1 MQGRV
6 SRRSFLRYTTATGA
20 VAAAAGTAAPAAAA
34 PAGTVHDVPPFRFEE
49 ATIAELQAAMAA
61 GSLTSRQLTSAY
73 LRRIRQIDLSGIQL
87 NSVIEVNPDALEIA
101 AELDRE
107 RRHGR
112 VRGPLHGIPILVKDN
127 YATRDRMETTAGSLA
142 LLGSRVPRDAFV
154 IRRLRRA
161 GAVILGKLNLSE
173 WANFRSLQSS
183 SGWSARAGQCLS
195 PYVLDHNPCGS
206 SSGSGTAVAANL
218 AAASLG
224 TETDGS
230 IVCPSSHNALVG
242 IKPTLGLTSRSGVV
256 PIAHSQDVTG
266 PMARTVADAATVL
279 GPMTGVDPRDPA
291 TADSRGHAFGD
302 YRRFLDPD
310 GLRGARIGV
319 WREGVFGVSP
329 EADAIADAAIGEL
342 SRLGATVV
350 DPADIPNV
358 ADVFGPELTVL
369 LFEFKADIAAYLSE
383 LERTSMRT
391 LADLI
396 AFNDANAEQELRWF
410 GQEIFLLAE
419 ATTGLDDPAYLEALA
434 TSKRLAQE
442 GIDGT
447 LDRFDLDA
455 IVSLTNS
462 PPWTTDLVNGDHF
475 LTASSTPAAV
485 AGYPNI
491 TVPAGFS
498 FGELPVGIN
507 FIGRRWGEPTLIRLA
522 HGFEQGTRV
531 RHAPRFLPSWASG
544 TSSPGTRAPERA
556 APARPRPPRAPRAPG
571 PAPSP
576 PGGSSPAGC
585 SRRLVAGAD
594 GGDLGDHR
602 VALVVGGVE
611 VGAEAQPGTRPVVT
625 GVTAPD
631 QLRGGLLEALQQPRD
646 LPLRLGPD
654 RLHAGVGDDPVALR
668 RHHVRGDVG
677 GAGHEAAGARRV
689 RDRARPEGER
699 RLVPEPAEH
708 PRRQARRHLRLG
720 VQVAG
725 ARPAEQ
731 PLDRAA
737 DHQVDVEG
745 AHVQRD
751 GPGRLVGVQQH
762 QGADLVGA
770 GDHRGRVQQRR
781 GAERH
786 VGDGDQRGLL
796 VDRLQQPVQV
806 DGEVAGGDGVDL
818 GADRLLR
825 PVQVVAGGELEVGG
839 DQPAAWPRPVQA
851 GQHLPGQHRH
861 VGAERDRA
869 GGGAEQPFQDRR
881 DRPEPLQPAVPGD
894 HPLGRPL
901 LGEARERRRDRVR
914 HRPQGVGGEVGAT
927 PQGGEAVTVG
937 EQLVRHAW
945 LLRPAAPA
953 HPSYVRPAAA
963 VGSLRLV

>member
-6 SRRSFLRYTTATGA
+6 SRRNFLRYTTATGA

-34 PAGTVHDVPPFRFEE
+34 PAGADHGVPPFRFDE
-49 ATIAELQAAMAA
+49 ATIAELHAAMAA
-61 GSLTSRQLTSAY
+61 GSLTSRQLTRAY

-101 AELDRE
+101 AELDAE
-107 RRHGR
+107 RRRGH

-230 IVCPSSHNALVG
+230 IVCPASHNALVG

-291 TADSRGHAFGD
+291 TADSHGHAFGD

-310 GLRGARIGV
+310 GLRGARVGV

-329 EADAIADAAIGEL
+329 EADAVAEAAIGEL
-342 SRLGATVV
+342 SRHGATVV

-419 ATTGLDDPAYLEALA
+419 ETTGLDDPAYLEALA

-485 AGYPNI
+485 AGYPSI

-507 FIGRRWGEPTLIRLA
+507 FIGRRWGEPTLIKLA

-531 RHAPRFLPSWASG
+531 RHAPRFLPSLGVKDFIPRDTGTGASRTGAAASAARAQAG
-544 TSSPGTRAPERA
+544 TATSAGTAPER
-556 APARPRPPRAPRAPG
+556 R
-571 PAPSP
+571 
-576 PGGSSPAGC
+576 
-585 SRRLVAGAD
+585 VAG
-594 GGDLGDHR
+594 
-602 VALVVGGVE
+602 
-611 VGAEAQPGTRPVVT
+611 
-625 GVTAPD
+625 
-631 QLRGGLLEALQQPRD
+631 
-646 LPLRLGPD
+646 RL
-654 RLHAGVGDDPVALR
+654 
-668 RHHVRGDVG
+668 
-677 GAGHEAAGARRV
+677 
-689 RDRARPEGER
+689 
-699 RLVPEPAEH
+699 
-708 PRRQARRHLRLG
+708 
-720 VQVAG
+720 
-725 ARPAEQ
+725 
-731 PLDRAA
+731 
-737 DHQVDVEG
+737 
-745 AHVQRD
+745 
-751 GPGRLVGVQQH
+751 
-762 QGADLVGA
+762 
-770 GDHRGRVQQRR
+770 
-781 GAERH
+781 
-786 VGDGDQRGLL
+786 
-796 VDRLQQPVQV
+796 
-806 DGEVAGGDGVDL
+806 
-818 GADRLLR
+818 
-825 PVQVVAGGELEVGG
+825 
-839 DQPAAWPRPVQA
+839 
-851 GQHLPGQHRH
+851 
-861 VGAERDRA
+861 
-869 GGGAEQPFQDRR
+869 
-881 DRPEPLQPAVPGD
+881 
-894 HPLGRPL
+894 
-901 LGEARERRRDRVR
+901 
-914 HRPQGVGGEVGAT
+914 
-927 PQGGEAVTVG
+927 
-937 EQLVRHAW
+937 
-945 LLRPAAPA
+945 
-953 HPSYVRPAAA
+953 
-963 VGSLRLV
+963 

>member
-34 PAGTVHDVPPFRFEE
+34 PAGTDHGVPPFRFEE

-154 IRRLRRA
+154 VRRLRRA

-329 EADAIADAAIGEL
+329 EADAIADA
-342 SRLGATVV
+342 
-350 DPADIPNV
+350 PNV

-410 GQEIFLLAE
+410 GQEIFPLAE
-419 ATTGLDDPAYLEALA
+419 ATTGRDDPAYLEALA
-434 TSKRLAQE
+434 TSKRLSQE

-531 RHAPRFLPSWASG
+531 RHAPRFLLSLGVRDFIPRDTGARASG
-544 TSSPGTRAPERA
+544 AGATAYTARAQDTA
-556 APARPRPPRAPRAPG
+556 AG
-571 PAPSP
+571 SKPS
-576 PGGSSPAGC
+576 G
-585 SRRLVAGAD
+585 RRLA
-594 GGDLGDHR
+594 
-602 VALVVGGVE
+602 
-611 VGAEAQPGTRPVVT
+611 
-625 GVTAPD
+625 
-631 QLRGGLLEALQQPRD
+631 
-646 LPLRLGPD
+646 
-654 RLHAGVGDDPVALR
+654 
-668 RHHVRGDVG
+668 
-677 GAGHEAAGARRV
+677 
-689 RDRARPEGER
+689 
-699 RLVPEPAEH
+699 
-708 PRRQARRHLRLG
+708 
-720 VQVAG
+720 
-725 ARPAEQ
+725 
-731 PLDRAA
+731 
-737 DHQVDVEG
+737 
-745 AHVQRD
+745 
-751 GPGRLVGVQQH
+751 GRL
-762 QGADLVGA
+762 
-770 GDHRGRVQQRR
+770 
-781 GAERH
+781 
-786 VGDGDQRGLL
+786 
-796 VDRLQQPVQV
+796 
-806 DGEVAGGDGVDL
+806 
-818 GADRLLR
+818 
-825 PVQVVAGGELEVGG
+825 
-839 DQPAAWPRPVQA
+839 
-851 GQHLPGQHRH
+851 
-861 VGAERDRA
+861 
-869 GGGAEQPFQDRR
+869 
-881 DRPEPLQPAVPGD
+881 
-894 HPLGRPL
+894 
-901 LGEARERRRDRVR
+901 
-914 HRPQGVGGEVGAT
+914 
-927 PQGGEAVTVG
+927 
-937 EQLVRHAW
+937 
-945 LLRPAAPA
+945 
-953 HPSYVRPAAA
+953 
-963 VGSLRLV
+963 